1 MPISMDNETHEYFK
15 SLKKEANKIYKI
27 AQMARSKGLDPRN
40 SVEILFTEDLASRVE
55 GLLELKGVADRIREL
70 SKTME
75 REAIAYKITDE
86 IVSGFFIPLDD
97 EEAADKALRIALAIL
112 TEGITAAPLEGIA
125 EVRIKENFD
134 GSKYLAVYYA
144 GPIRSAGGTETAQ
157 TILIA
162 DVIRRRLGLAPYKP
176 TEDEIS
182 RYVEE
187 IELYERKVTHLQ
199 YNASKEEIE
208 FAIRHTP
215 IELTGEPTDPYEV
228 SGHRDLKRVET
239 NRIRGGA
246 VLVINEGLIGRAH
259 KLLKIVKEQQ
269 IAGWDWLTQ
278 LIELRHKK
286 STKESKDNQKNPK
299 EDKQPLIAPDFKY
312 LEDVIAGR
320 PVFAYPSRPG
330 GFRLRYGRS
339 RNTGL
344 AGVGINPITMYVLG
358 EFLAVGTHIRTERPG
373 KGAIVAP
380 VTTIEGPT
388 VLLETGEVIQLN
400 NIKDYKKLKAK
411 IKKILYLGD
420 ILVAYG
426 EFLENN
432 HNLLPSG
439 YVEEW
444 WVQELKDAIE
454 SISSTN
460 VPVEKYS
467 KIITHPFSNI
477 SLSDALEI
485 SSTFK
490 IPLHPKFNFYWNCL
504 SINEFIELY
513 EYLSSIFNAKKSVR
527 QIPLE
532 SKIKQILEKI
542 GFPHK
547 VNEDVIIFSET
558 YEQLLTTIL
567 NLKNPKDHSFFEKL
581 LRSSSSLSALEI
593 INQISPIEIKDKG
606 FVFIG
611 ARMGRPEKAKERK
624 MNPPVH
630 GLFPIGSGGGKR
642 RDILAALKR
651 KEIQIQA
658 EVRKCMSCG
667 ALSPYK
673 KCPFCGGDT
682 VNIYYCESCK
692 LESTI
697 NKCPKCGRPL
707 EPYSRYTFGL
717 ESYIKKIESKDITL
731 PKLIKGVAGLTN
743 AKKTP
748 ELLEK
753 AILRAKYDVYVF
765 KDGTCRF
772 DSTDAPLTHFKPIEI
787 GISLDKLKELGYTKD
802 YLGNPLISEEQII
815 TLKVQDIVL
824 SEKGGEYLLKVA
836 KFVDE
841 LLLKVY
847 NLPAYYNAKTKEDLI
862 GHLVI
867 GLAPHTSAGIIGR
880 IIGFTKAYVGYAH
893 PFWHAAKRRN
903 CDGDEDSVILLL
915 DGLLNFSKV
924 YLPVKRGGLM
934 DAPLVLSITLNP
946 NEVDDESW
954 NMDVGDHYPLE
965 FYLKTSKF
973 VNPKNVKK
981 IIDIIE
987 KRLGTPNQYKDF
999 YFTHD
1004 TECIDLGPT
1013 RTMYKRFKSMVDKV
1027 DAQMKLATIIKAV
1040 DESDVAQRLIN
1051 SHFLPDMYGTL
1062 RTFSTQTFR
1071 CVNCNT
1077 IYRRIPL
1084 TGKCLKCGGKLL
1096 LTVSEGT
1103 IKKYLGISK
1112 KLASTYSLDKYLLQ
1126 RIKLLE
1132 ENIDTV
1138 FLTTKQDT
1146 DKKQLSLSAFL

>member
-1 MPISMDNETHEYFK
+1 MDEETKEYFQ
-15 SLKKEANKIYKI
+15 SLKNEAKKIYEV
-27 AQMARSKGLDPRN
+27 AQVARSRGLDPKS

-55 GLLELKGVADRIREL
+55 GLLELEGVAKRIREL
-70 SKTME
+70 MQTME
-75 REAIAYKITDE
+75 REAIAYRIADE

-134 GSKYLAVYYA
+134 GSRYLAVYYA

-176 TEDEIS
+176 TEEEIS

-199 YNASKEEIE
+199 YSASKEEIE

-215 IELTGEPTDPYEV
+215 IEITGEPTDPYEV

-269 IAGWDWLTQ
+269 LTGWDWLNQ

-286 STKESKDNQKNPK
+286 STEENKKNHSNSN
-299 EDKQPLIAPDFKY
+299 EDVQSLISPDFKY

-344 AGVGINPITMYVLG
+344 AGVGLNPVTMYILD

-373 KGAIVAP
+373 KGAIVTP
-380 VTTIEGPT
+380 VTTIEGPI
-388 VLLETGEVIQLN
+388 VLLETGEVTQLN
-400 NIKDYKKLKAK
+400 TIQDYRRVKSK

-420 ILVAYG
+420 ILIAYG

-444 WVQELKDAIE
+444 WVQELKEAIE
-454 SISSTN
+454 QAPSAKNLIS
-460 VPVEKYS
+460 KYS
-467 KIITHPFSNI
+467 KFLENPFLIISFQ
-477 SLSDALEI
+477 DALEI
-485 SSTFK
+485 SKTLK
-490 IPLHPKFNFYWNCL
+490 IPLHPRFNLYWNCL
-504 SINEFIELY
+504 SIKEFIDLY
-513 EYLSSIFNAKKSVR
+513 EYLSSIFVRKKSIR

-532 SKIKQILEKI
+532 KKIKQILEKI
-542 GFPHK
+542 GIPHK
-547 VNEDVIIFSET
+547 VTHDVIVFSDI
-558 YEQLLTTIL
+558 YEQLLMTVL
-567 NLKNPKDHSFFEKL
+567 DLKNPRHQSFFDAIVETTK
-581 LRSSSSLSALEI
+581 SLSVLDI
-593 INQISPIEIKDKG
+593 LNKISPIKIRDKG
-606 FVFIG
+606 SVFIG

-630 GLFPIGSGGGKR
+630 GLFPIGPAGGKR
-642 RDILAALKR
+642 RDIVSALKF
-651 KEIQIQA
+651 KTIQIQA
-658 EVRKCMSCG
+658 EVKKCLSCG
-667 ALSPYK
+667 ALSPYN

-682 VNIYYCESCK
+682 VNIFYCENCK
-692 LESTI
+692 VESTT
-697 NKCPKCGRPL
+697 NKCPKCGRLL
-707 EPYSRYTFGL
+707 EPYSRYSFSL
-717 ESYIKKIESKDITL
+717 ESYIKKLESKGITP
-731 PKLIKGVAGLTN
+731 PKLVKGVTGLTN

-772 DSTDAPLTHFKPIEI
+772 DSTDAPLTHFKPMEI
-787 GISLDKLKELGYTKD
+787 GVTLDKLKELGYYED
-802 YLGNPLISEEQII
+802 YLGNPLVSENQII

-824 SEKGGEYLLKVA
+824 SEKGGEYLLKVS

-841 LLLKVY
+841 LLEKVY
-847 NLPAYYNAKTKEDLI
+847 NLPPFYNAKTKEDLI

-915 DGLLNFSKV
+915 DGLLNFSKE

-934 DAPLVLSITLNP
+934 DAPLVLSTILNP
-946 NEVDDESW
+946 TEVDDESW
-954 NMDVGDHYPLE
+954 NMDVGDHYPIE
-965 FYLKTSKF
+965 FYLKTYDF
-973 VNPKNVKK
+973 INPKNVKK

-987 KRLGTPNQYKDF
+987 KRLGTPNQYKKF

-1004 TECIDLGPT
+1004 TERIDLGPT
-1013 RTMYKRFKSMVDKV
+1013 RTMYKRFKSMPDKV
-1027 DAQMKLATIIKAV
+1027 DAQMKLATIIHAV

-1084 TGKCLKCGGKLL
+1084 TGKCLKCGGKLV

-1112 KLASTYSLDKYLLQ
+1112 KLATTYQLDNYLLQ

-1132 ENIDTV
+1132 ENIATV
-1138 FLTTKQDT
+1138 FTSTKQDVG
-1146 DKKQLSLSAFL
+1146 KKQLSLSSFL